1 MESFVNRK
9 KMIADIFDAPVR
21 VSVAKRG
28 LKRRNQD
35 KVPFKAKSQ
44 PNCCA
49 VLPRPVLLCILSFQ
63 FPLKQ
68 ASFHTELRNQ
78 EIGGGGVDHST
89 SVPGFRKGD

>member
-21 VSVAKRG
+21 LSVAKRG

-35 KVPFKAKSQ
+35 KVPFKAESQ

-49 VLPRPVLLCILSFQ
+49 VLPGPVPLRVFSSQ
-63 FPLKQ
+63 FPLKLLL
-68 ASFHTELRNQ
+68 FTRN
-78 EIGGGGVDHST
+78 
-89 SVPGFRKGD
+89 